1 MEHILS
7 FKWLIKHPISIPF
20 FFGRGTS
27 FQALCGGNGGVK
39 CRILFT
45 FHPTKFK
52 GIALAGHMKLWIM
65 GPCYFC
71 EDFYC
76 PCNVIENRV
85 CNISSMVHWYNKDQ
99 SKFWRFLKLY

>member
-7 FKWLIKHPISIPF
+7 FEWLIKHPISIPF
-20 FFGRGTS
+20 FLVEEQVFKH
-27 FQALCGGNGGVK
+27 FVGGMEVSNAEFFLLLIQQK
-39 CRILFT
+39 L
-45 FHPTKFK
+45 K

-85 CNISSMVHWYNKDQ
+85 CNVSSMVHWYNKDQ